1 MHTQDTIFMA
11 QWEKPE
17 RLLRAFAQYSLEMAH
32 LSYGVDL
39 SELIADGWCDACLL
53 GGGRVLFSASAERA
67 SISRYKKLQD
77 EMERRF
83 RPKAGRAILA
93 TRMLPNGLGV
103 VAISFT
109 GTEMMS
115 EWISNFQMA
124 PQGGLHSG
132 FAQHARQLEEASRS
146 ILLPELSRAM
156 HLGMVYSLYD
166 VCKAARRPGSPFK
179 IWVSGHS
186 RGGAVT
192 QTFVARLMQMMGV
205 RAENII
211 GVTFAAPTVADNRFT
226 NRPQAYPVYHI
237 INEDDPVT
245 RMGCQMRLGTD
256 LSYWPDEAFRRA
268 YYKHYDAC
276 SRACLDMFAHV
287 QKSTDFVE
295 FLAAADQLLTPQLE
309 HVRLPGKGELSQ
321 GQRRRLLKAKNALV
335 RRLGPLQQAQQLYTE
350 VMGEP
355 VDQQRVQMYVDLLQ
369 QTLDV
374 CQGWKAGA
382 KNLMGVAYQAHRLG
396 GEGDT
401 TPSAYRAIT
410 HLYFDDL
417 VPQVWQ
423 PGNPPRRRVTMAL
436 PPALVQTPAF

>member
-1 MHTQDTIFMA
+1 MHTQDTILMA

-17 RLLRAFAQYSLEMAH
+17 RLLRAFAQASLEMAN

-39 SELIADGWCDACLL
+39 SELIADGWQDACLI
-53 GGGRVLFSASAERA
+53 GGGRVLFSASQEHA

-93 TRMLPNGLGV
+93 TRALPNGQGV

-109 GTEMMS
+109 GTEMMG
-115 EWISNFQMA
+115 EWVSNFQMA

-132 FAQHARQLEEASRS
+132 FAQHAQQLEEASRT

-156 HLGMVYSLYD
+156 GLGMAYTLYD
-166 VCKAARRPGSPFK
+166 VYKAARRPNSAFK

-192 QTFVARLMQMMGV
+192 QIFVARLMQMLGV
-205 RAENII
+205 RAENIL

-226 NRPQAYPVYHI
+226 SRPGMYPVYHI
-237 INEDDPVT
+237 LNEDDLVT

-268 YYKHYDAC
+268 YYKHYDAS
-276 SRACLDMFAHV
+276 SRACGNLFAHL

-295 FLAAADQLLTPQLE
+295 FLAAVDQLLTPQLE
-309 HVRLPGKGELSQ
+309 RVRLPGKGELTES
-321 GQRRRLLKAKNALV
+321 QRRRLIKMKNALY
-335 RRLGPLQQAQQLYTE
+335 RRMGPLQQARQLYLSVT
-350 VMGEP
+350 GEEI
-355 VDQQRVQMYVDLLQ
+355 DRAHVQTYVDLLQ
-369 QTLDV
+369 DTLEA

-382 KNLMGVAYQAHRLG
+382 KAMMAAAYQAHRLG
-396 GEGDT
+396 GEHDAA
-401 TPSAYRAIT
+401 PSAYRAIT
-410 HLYFDDL
+410 SLYFDDL

-436 PPALVQTPAF
+436 PPAVVQTPAF